1 MYVCTDTCV
10 NVSVF
15 VGVCPQGRSQGGYVL
30 LGSEDTP
37 PCRQRKVHQK
47 GPLECTKRSTI

>member
-15 VGVCPQGRSQGGYVL
+15 VGVCLKAVARGGS
-30 LGSEDTP
+30 LGSEEPP

>member
-15 VGVCPQGRSQGGYVL
+15 VGVCLKAVARGGGGS
-30 LGSEDTP
+30 LGSEEP
-37 PCRQRKVHQK
+37 PHADKERSTKKVH
-47 GPLECTKRSTI
+47 